1 MTTIGSIEEFLN
13 IETGDRK
20 LCDGKYKHN
29 KNRYYYF
36 KNRYYIIKLSGH
48 KWMIASDCRRTRRLL
63 RNHTWYNQNGYS
75 QSGKDII
82 HFHREVINTDDD
94 LFTDHINNKTFDN
107 RVDNLRMVTAKMNM
121 RNKTKHK
128 NNTSGKQGVCHWTD
142 NKSGLNYWKVVIH
155 DNDGKRIQKHFS
167 IKKLGNDEAK
177 RQAIECRK
185 SLEQQFGCMGDQK
198 YIY

>member
-1 MTTIGSIEEFLN
+1 
-13 IETGDRK
+13 
-20 LCDGKYKHN
+20 
-29 KNRYYYF
+29 
-36 KNRYYIIKLSGH
+36 
-48 KWMIASDCRRTRRLL
+48 
-63 RNHTWYNQNGYS
+63 
-75 QSGKDII
+75 
-82 HFHREVINTDDD
+82 
-94 LFTDHINNKTFDN
+94 
-107 RVDNLRMVTAKMNM
+107 MVTAKENN

-185 SLEQQFGCMGDQK
+185 SLEQQFGCMGD
-198 YIY
+198 